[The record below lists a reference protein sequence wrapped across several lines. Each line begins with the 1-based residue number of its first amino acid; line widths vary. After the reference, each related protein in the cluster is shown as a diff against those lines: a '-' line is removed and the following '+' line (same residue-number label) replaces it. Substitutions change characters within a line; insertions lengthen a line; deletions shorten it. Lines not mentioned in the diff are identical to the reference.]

1 MNISL
6 DVDQLKAEIA
16 FLKNMQ
22 VTKLKRPDVECVN
35 SMGNDTSRSYSYES
49 YGENVKLLMDWV
61 NVVCGF
67 YNIKV
72 NNYFLK
78 QFQKAHCSDFENY

>member
-1 MNISL
+1 MNICL

-16 FLKNMQ
+16 FLKNLK
-22 VTKLKRPDVECVN
+22 VTKLKRPDVESVN
-35 SMGNDTSRSYSYES
+35 SMGNDTSRSYSYDS
-49 YGENVKLLMDWV
+49 YGDNVKLLMDWV

-78 QFQKAHCSDFENY
+78 QFHKADYSEYGSY